1 MESSK
6 GSTDG
11 RLSDQ
16 LYHTQPVIKYDE
28 NEKQTT
34 RLRNV
39 EAKPSKSFCGV
50 VGTKACLG

>member
-39 EAKPSKSFCGV
+39 EAKPRKSFCGV